1 MPRRRL
7 DLVLFLAPLLLALLA
22 GASRAGTVTRRRPG
36 DKVTISKEAK
46 QKMSHRQR
54 AALLRSARRD
64 LVKAEKYRQ
73 QALGKGSKNAA
84 FEANMHQAL
93 RYRAA
98 VKVQLAQGLDGE
110 AKRLAGFASGATRDA
125 LAARHDPLDAGGEAL
140 FRHQAGEWATPS
152 ASRIDDGKLSIGG
165 TGLGWKATWTRK
177 DRYQKGSE
185 LGSTKK
191 TWTMQIRN
199 RPLSWY
205 RKAFGADAF
214 DEALEE
220 LGPGKTWLDAGAGE
234 GRAQANYLALN
245 EKEVFSPKG
254 TATVIASDLDGDPVA
269 FARQFHPTGAG
280 GLRTGDYRVKKGD
293 IMRVKIDRPVDLV
306 TDYFGPLSFNTHTPD
321 VILRRYGEL
330 VPPGGRVMLVVP
342 DRGWNTVLSGDGNRS
357 MDLMDLIRQTPGF
370 RAERP
375 IRLEDPQSGARGQSI
390 VLVRTDE
397 PVRVPRL
404 ELVKNIDKDSS
415 RWDAPRIPE
424 RTLRIVSGSRGVRF
438 PTRDRDRERDGRRR

>member
-7 DLVLFLAPLLLALLA
+7 DLVLVLAPLLVALLA
-22 GASRAGTVTRRRPG
+22 GASRAGTVTRRAG
-36 DKVTISKEAK
+36 DKVRISREAK

-64 LVKAEKYRQ
+64 LVKAEKYRR

-98 VKVQLAQGLDGE
+98 VKVQLAQGQEGE
-110 AKRLAGFASGATRDA
+110 AERLAGFARNATRDA

-140 FRHQAGEWATPS
+140 FRHQVGDWGKPGS
-152 ASRIDDGKLSIGG
+152 SRIEYGKLSIGG
-165 TGLGWKATWTRK
+165 SGLGWKASWTRK
-177 DRYQKGSE
+177 ERFKKGSE
-185 LGSTKK
+185 LGSSKK
-191 TWTMQIRN
+191 SWPSQIRN
-199 RPLSWY
+199 RPLPWY

-234 GRAQANYLALN
+234 GRAQANYLAMN
-245 EKEVFSPKG
+245 GKEGYSPKG
-254 TATVIASDLDGDPVA
+254 TATVIASDLDGEPEA

-293 IMRVKIDRPVDLV
+293 IVRIKIDRPVDLV

-342 DRGWNTVLSGDGNRS
+342 DRGWNTVLSGDGTRS

-390 VLVRTDE
+390 VLHRTDE

-404 ELVKNIDKDSS
+404 ELVKNVDKDASN
-415 RWDAPRIPE
+415 WDAPKVPE

-438 PTRDRDRERDGRRR
+438 PERDRDARRR